1 MEKKEGENIS
11 PEATNGFKKIPVTFG
26 KKPNGISGLIA
37 NKFNINIYNLS
48 NIIPRATDNNAKNK
62 PVGNLNL

>member
-37 NKFNINIYNLS
+37 NKFNQFYLFQNT
-48 NIIPRATDNNAKNK
+48 IIKK
-62 PVGNLNL
+62 K